1 MDKTEIISELERCL
15 SNYEKIQAHHLCQMQ
30 SETLPDLELMNTE
43 RAGAFRTLKA
53 ALDTFMGNAGTI
65 YGSDSLSMLSGY
77 EQIVSSMMELD
88 EKIAIE
94 IKKHKDR
101 LKADLAR
108 MKKGKQAI
116 TGYKS
121 TGTVLSSPKV
131 VSMNR

>member
-1 MDKTEIISELERCL
+1 MDKTKIISDLELCL
-15 SNYEKIQAHHLCQMQ
+15 TNYEKIQAHHLYQMQ
-30 SETLPDLELMNTE
+30 SEALPDLELMNTE
-43 RAGAFRTLKA
+43 RAYAFKSLKT

-65 YGSDSLSMLSGY
+65 YGSDSVSILTGY
-77 EQIVSSMMELD
+77 EQRVSSMMALD

-94 IKKHKDR
+94 IKKHKNR
-101 LKADLAR
+101 LKADLVR

-121 TGTVLSSPKV
+121 TGAVLSSPKV